1 MNRTS
6 AIALFLLIF
15 ISHPTVLT
23 ATRVETLKLI
33 FGQLFS
39 IPVGNDVDVETLPNW
54 MEYNGTSVYGIPQL
68 DKVKQNN
75 EYPNT
80 KIRIADDVWLNIE
93 YDFHDPNPCEYDD
106 TLFFEVYKDKAY
118 DDYPIKNLSEIIQDF
133 ATIMDVKVPNFRV
146 FRADY
151 LKIWRREN
159 NEVLKQLGEKPIRDD
174 QLVIV
179 WKLGCGS
186 FDDDDDNYNIVTV
199 VSDNQFNFRVIQG
212 VVNDIPPEVRPV
224 TPPSTLTELE
234 RTTRQVDNPPMRVLP
249 LGEYQCVKYVVSYFV
264 GEIRAD

>member
-6 AIALFLLIF
+6 AIVLFLLIF
-15 ISHPTVLT
+15 ITNPTILP
-23 ATRVETLKLI
+23 AKEIKTLQLI

-39 IPVGNDVDVETLPNW
+39 IPVGNDVDIETLPNW
-54 MEYNGTSVYGIPQL
+54 MEFNGTNVYGIPQL

-75 EYPNT
+75 EYPST
-80 KIRIADDVWLNIE
+80 KIHLGGDNWLNIE
-93 YDFHDPNPCEYDD
+93 YSLLDPNPCEYED

-118 DDYPIKNLSEIIQDF
+118 NDYPIKNLSEIIQDF
-133 ATIMDVKVPNFRV
+133 ATIMDVKVPYFRV
-146 FRADY
+146 FQADY

-159 NEVLKQLGEKPIRDD
+159 NEVLNQLDDKPIRDD

-186 FDDDDDNYNIVTV
+186 FDDDEDNYNIVTV

-212 VVNDIPPEVRPV
+212 IVNENGLHPDVKPV
-224 TPPSTLTELE
+224 TPPSTFTELE
-234 RTTRQVDNPPMRVLP
+234 RTTRQVDSPPIRILP
-249 LGEYQCVKYVVSYFV
+249 LGEYRCVK
-264 GEIRAD
+264 